1 VSNWDDEAYFENDA
15 WFPPV
20 TYDQT
25 DYHDV
30 DGYLQPEASYQG
42 ADAYLGHLAPEA
54 SPSQAP
60 GGHGGGRLAYGPG
73 GDSYAGYDDF
83 AHVAPPAP
91 PSPGPQ
97 HDHLRSGMSE
107 PARLPGNEPAPPP
120 GAEYDQHGYQV
131 DQRPPQPRPP
141 QPPQPP
147 GEGYHQQGY
156 LVSQP
161 APPLATDARREQPPP
176 PDEAWMS
183 GLTDPY
189 GIPRP
194 PAVARPPKWLLVGVS
209 VLAAAGLGFGV
220 VMLAHRGH
228 HSLSSSALPTGTTL
242 PRGSTASPRGT
253 APASPATAAKPPL
266 TQSQAQRVLASYT
279 TTNNTANAQDNQ
291 SLLAT
296 VESGSSFA
304 IDSGIYDAKRATQA
318 TGSPAYGPA
327 SASYYIPLEAPA
339 TYPHWFA
346 VRVEN
351 ALLSAPGKVVQTEY
365 LVFTQASA
373 GARWLDSVEPFVLAS
388 ATTPPVA
395 LNASGYATA
404 VPASASSLKLPV
416 ATASGATAA
425 AFDSG
430 SGQLANPG
438 NLADRQDMAAF
449 KKSLP
454 SHTSITTAHLASTDP
469 VFGLRTTD
477 GGALLFYDVGARL
490 TLTAPPG
497 STLRVNIPGFVST
510 GGKATDLTLSYLEQF
525 ATDDPPAGAG
535 TPARVIADYSGL
547 VGSAGN

>member
-1 VSNWDDEAYFENDA
+1 VSNWDDDAFSYNDA

-25 DYHDV
+25 DYYDV
-30 DGYLQPEASYQG
+30 DGSPQPEASYQG
-42 ADAYLGHLAPEA
+42 ADAYLGHLQPEA

-60 GGHGGGRLAYGPG
+60 GGPGGGRLAYGPG
-73 GDSYAGYDDF
+73 GDFYAGYDDL
-83 AHVAPPAP
+83 AHLAA

-97 HDHLRSGMSE
+97 HDHLRSATSE
-107 PARLPGNEPAPPP
+107 PAKLPGNEPVPPP
-120 GAEYDQHGYQV
+120 GAEYGQHGYQV
-131 DQRPPQPRPP
+131 DQPPP

-147 GEGYHQQGY
+147 NQGYRQQGY

-161 APPLATDARREQPPP
+161 APPLATDVRREQPPP

-194 PAVARPPKWLLVGVS
+194 PAAARPPKWLLVGVS
-209 VLAAAGLGFGV
+209 ALAATGLGLGI

-242 PRGSTASPRGT
+242 PRGSTNSPRGT
-253 APASPATAAKPPL
+253 AAASPATAAKPPL

-346 VRVEN
+346 VRVQN

-373 GARWLDSVEPFVLAS
+373 GARWLNSMEPFVLPS
-388 ATTPPVA
+388 ATTPSVA

-404 VPASASSLKLPV
+404 VPASASSLTLPV

-430 SGQLANPG
+430 SGKLANPG
-438 NLADRQDMAAF
+438 NLADGQDMAAF

-454 SHTSITTAHLASTDP
+454 SHTSITIAHSASTDP

-525 ATDDPPAGAG
+525 ATDDTPAGGG